1 MITEP
6 LRKRIPSAEGPADAS
21 QANWIGFAVRQTG
34 QLEKSN
40 DRGDAV
46 VSITDECSRQNKQ
59 ITEDVKK
66 RTRPWWKVF

>member
-6 LRKRIPSAEGPADAS
+6 LRKRTPSATGPADAS
-21 QANWIGFAVRQTG
+21 QREWVGFGVRQTG
-34 QLEKSN
+34 QLEKAN

-46 VSITDECSRQNKQ
+46 VSVTDECSRQNRELQ
-59 ITEDVKK
+59 ERIEK